1 MGTQAG
7 AEFMFRPTR
16 ASDVA
21 EIEAIASKFALR
33 VPAGL
38 TSAVDDPEQ
47 KLITALNSNGVVI
60 GFLRFLKVPE
70 GMQWVDLVVNPNFMK
85 HDFKLAVLAQAK
97 SAGETIATTPGL
109 ITGSWKTFVKE
120 QARTLGYH
128 VEDLKPSSKKGLILH
143 F

>member
-1 MGTQAG
+1 MATQQP
-7 AEFMFRPTR
+7 AEFIFRPTR

-21 EIEAIASKFALR
+21 EIEAIASKFSRR

-60 GFLRFLKVPE
+60 GFLRFLRVPD

-85 HDFKLAVLAQAK
+85 HEFKVAVLDQAK
-97 SAGETIATTPGL
+97 SAGETISTMPGL
-109 ITGSWKTFVKE
+109 ITGAWKTFVKE
-120 QARTLGYH
+120 QARKLGYH
-128 VEDLKPSSKKGLILH
+128 VEDVKPASKKALILH

>member
-1 MGTQAG
+1 MVTQPA
-7 AEFMFRPTR
+7 ADFIFRPTR
-16 ASDVA
+16 TSDLA
-21 EIEAIASKFALR
+21 EIEAIASKYALR

-60 GFLRFLKVPE
+60 GFLRFLKSAD

-85 HDFKLAVLAQAK
+85 HEFKLAVLEQAK
-97 SAGETIATTPGL
+97 SAGETIATMPGL
-109 ITGSWKTFVKE
+109 ITGPWKAFVKE
-120 QARTLGYH
+120 QARALGYH
-128 VEDLKPSSKKGLILH
+128 VEDVKPASKKALILH